1 MGNIIP
7 IYKNKGNKND
17 PESFRPITLLSCIGK
32 LFTSILFKRLSNFVE
47 QYEILCENQTGFR
60 KHYST
65 IDNMFVLY
73 SLFDILRMKKKK
85 LYCAFI
91 DFKAAFDKVWRVG
104 LWKKTVKNNISGKC
118 FKIIFYV

>member
-65 IDNMFVLY
+65 TDNMFVLY

-104 LWKKTVKNNISGKC
+104 LWKKLLKNNISGKC